1 MKLGLQLGYWGA
13 QPDDDIAI
21 SKTAETLGY
30 DFVQIAEAYGSDC
43 FTRLSWIGAHTE
55 RIKLMTMTQLSAR
68 TPTCAAG
75 SAMTLDHLSG
85 GRVIIS
91 VGVSGP
97 QVVEGWYG
105 QPFPKPLQRTREWLD
120 IYRQVTRR
128 KEPLEFVGEQYQVP
142 LTKEKGAMGLGK
154 PLKSI
159 LHPLRDDIPVYLAAE
174 GPKNVAL
181 ATRSFDG
188 WLPIWVSPYRFMDLY
203 SDQCAALSDNFEIPM
218 SLAVNINDD
227 LDAALL
233 GVKWMLALYI
243 GGMGARNKN
252 FYNDFAKKM
261 GYEEA
266 AVKIQDLYL
275 DGKKQEA
282 AAAVPDSLV
291 DEISLVGPKERIAE
305 RFEAWKE
312 ASERNHVGTM
322 LLGLQQPEA
331 LELMAEL
338 AF

>member
-21 SKTAETLGY
+21 SQTAETLGY

-181 ATRSFDG
+181 ATSSFDG
-188 WLPIWVSPYRFMDLY
+188 WLPIWVSPYRFMDIY

-243 GGMGARNKN
+243 GGMGAKDMNFHKN
-252 FYNDFAKKM
+252 LIERQGWGDVAQAIQDKYMAGDKEGAV
-261 GYEEA
+261 A
-266 AVKIQDLYL
+266 AVSDEMADEL
-275 DGKKQEA
+275 
-282 AAAVPDSLV
+282 SL
-291 DEISLVGPKERIAE
+291 SGPIERIVERVQDWQRLTPVTTIMVGSRDPQLLKTLAE
-305 RFEAWKE
+305 AMEK
-312 ASERNHVGTM
+312 V
-322 LLGLQQPEA
+322 
-331 LELMAEL
+331 
-338 AF
+338 